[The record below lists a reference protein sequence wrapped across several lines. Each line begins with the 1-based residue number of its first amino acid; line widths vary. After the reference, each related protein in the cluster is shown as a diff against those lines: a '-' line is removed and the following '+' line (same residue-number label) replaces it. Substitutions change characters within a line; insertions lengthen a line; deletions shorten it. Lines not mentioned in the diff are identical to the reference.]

1 MFLPA
6 SEAMWVGIVDSSILN
21 WLPPPLTFL
30 CLSFFTGSIAAITV
44 TVIAVVLLVFG
55 AAAYLKIR

>member
-1 MFLPA
+1 
-6 SEAMWVGIVDSSILN
+6 MWVGIVDSSILN

-30 CLSFFTGSIAAITV
+30 GLSFFTGSIAAITV